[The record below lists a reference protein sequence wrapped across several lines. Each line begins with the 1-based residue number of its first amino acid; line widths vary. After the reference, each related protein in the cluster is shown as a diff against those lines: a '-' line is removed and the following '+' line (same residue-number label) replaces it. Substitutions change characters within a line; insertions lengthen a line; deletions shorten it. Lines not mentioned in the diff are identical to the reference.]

1 METFESAADL
11 IRVRRPERPV
21 LCMRPHA
28 ARRAARWFLDR
39 FPGIVAY
46 AVKAN
51 DSAVLTGAL
60 VEEGIRHFDV
70 ASLAEAER
78 MAAVPG
84 ATLYFMN
91 PIKSRETIRRA
102 YFNLGIRHFSLDSQD
117 ELDKILQVTGNAPDL
132 ALYVRL
138 ACSNKHSLIPLEGKF
153 GVAEAD
159 APALLVRAR
168 RAAQT
173 LGITFHVGSQSV
185 KPESYATALMQTD
198 ELIRK
203 AGVIVDVI
211 DVGGGFP
218 SRYVSSEP
226 PQLSAFMS
234 EIAAQRDKLTVGDRC
249 QLMCEPGRA
258 LVAEAESV
266 LVRVDSRRGNYL
278 YINDGAFGTLF
289 DAAVSGFTFPARL
302 VRAEPGGVGP
312 LAPFGLYGPTCDA
325 MDTMPGPFMLPDCV
339 REGDYIEIHQIGA
352 YGRVFANRF
361 NGFGEHI
368 EAILTDEPMVTMYPD
383 ASRVAARTRA
393 SRAGSMRRAR
403 R

>member
-11 IRVRRPERPV
+11 LRVRRPERPV

-39 FPGIVAY
+39 FPGVVAY

-51 DSAVLTGAL
+51 DSSVITAAL

-78 MAAVPG
+78 MARVPG
-84 ATLYFMN
+84 ATLYLMN

-102 YFNLGIRHFSLDSQD
+102 YFNLGIRHFSLDSHD

-138 ACSNKHSLIPLEGKF
+138 ACSNEHSLIPLEGKF
-153 GVAEAD
+153 GVGRAE
-159 APALLVRAR
+159 APALLMRAR
-168 RAAQT
+168 QAAQK

-185 KPESYATALMQTD
+185 KPESYTAALRQTQD
-198 ELIRK
+198 LIRE
-203 AGVIVDVI
+203 AGVIVDAI
-211 DVGGGFP
+211 DIGGGFP

-234 EIAAQRDKLTVGDRC
+234 EISVQLEKLAVGESC
-249 QLMCEPGRA
+249 EFMCEPGRA

-266 LVRVDSRRGNYL
+266 LVRVDARRGDYL

-302 VRAEPGGVGP
+302 VRPEPGEVAP
-312 LAPFGLYGPTCDA
+312 LQPFGLYGPTCDA
-325 MDTMPGPFMLPDCV
+325 MDRMPGPFMLPGCV

-352 YGRVFANRF
+352 YGRVIA
-361 NGFGEHI
+361 
-368 EAILTDEPMVTMYPD
+368 
-383 ASRVAARTRA
+383 
-393 SRAGSMRRAR
+393 
-403 R
+403 